1 MPVIRI
7 EKKHMYTV
15 TALFPLRDT
24 RLTLKA
30 KGLLTFILSLPDTW
44 VYTIQGLAQVLKEG
58 PDAIRTSLH
67 ELEANG
73 YLVRKRMRDKQGR
86 LGDTEYVI
94 YEIPQVIPEDLRKW
108 ISQDWDLPK
117 LENPMLDN
125 PMLDNP
131 IQDYPTQK
139 NRTERNKDVS
149 SKDVSSK
156 DRKNHSINQSIQEIK
171 EIVMES
177 IDYEHLLEDI
187 DRTRLD
193 NVVSAIAAV
202 LYSTK
207 PYTRIGGEEYLTE
220 EVQIQ
225 FRKLKADHIRY
236 VCETIDTAK
245 PTIHSVK
252 GYLITALY
260 NSIDTF
266 DIYIHTKAKNDLAYG
281 DYSRRCLDL
290 LNESEEEIE

>member
-1 MPVIRI
+1 MPVIRV
-7 EKKHMYTV
+7 EKNHMYTI
-15 TALFPLRDT
+15 TALFPLRDY
-24 RLTLKA
+24 RLSLKA
-30 KGLLTFILSLPDTW
+30 KGLLTFILSLPETW
-44 VYTIQGLAQVLKEG
+44 TYTILGLARVLKEG
-58 PDAIRTSLH
+58 PDAIRTTLK
-67 ELEANG
+67 ELEVNG
-73 YLVRKRMRDKQGR
+73 YLVRKRVRDKQGR
-86 LGDTEYVI
+86 LGETEYI
-94 YEIPQVIPEDLRKW
+94 IRELPQEIPKDLLKW
-108 ISQDWDLPK
+108 IPPELDLPK
-117 LENPMLDN
+117 LENPIM
-125 PMLDNP
+125 DNP
-131 IQDYPTQK
+131 IQESSVQDYPTQK
-139 NRTERNKDVS
+139 NLTERNKDVS
-149 SKDVSSK
+149 SKDC
-156 DRKNHSINQSIQEIK
+156 KNHSINQSIQEIK

-236 VCETIDTAK
+236 VCEALDTAK

>member
-86 LGDTEYVI
+86 FGDTEYVI

-108 ISQDWDLPK
+108 ITQDWDLPK
-117 LENPMLDN
+117 LENP
-125 PMLDNP
+125 
-131 IQDYPTQK
+131 IQESSVQDYPTQK

-149 SKDVSSK
+149 SKD
-156 DRKNHSINQSIQEIK
+156 RKNHSINQSIQDIK
-171 EIVMES
+171 ETVMEQ
-177 IDYEHLLEDI
+177 IDYDALLEEVDHK
-187 DRTRLD
+187 RLD
-193 NVVSAIAAV
+193 NIVSAIVSV
-202 LYSTK
+202 LHSTK
-207 PYTRIGGEEYLTE
+207 LYTRINGEDNITE
-220 EVQIQ
+220 DVKEQ
-225 FRKLKADHIRY
+225 FLKLKADHIKY
-236 VCETIDTAK
+236 VVDSIETVAPAIR
-245 PTIHSVK
+245 SVK

-260 NSIDTF
+260 NSVDTF
-266 DIYIHTKAKNDLAYG
+266 EMYSNTKAKHDLKHG
-281 DYSRRCLDL
+281 DYIDRCRDL
-290 LNESEEEIE
+290 LDTNDEEG